1 MDLPTQAEFFSMLIV
16 FRKFAITNAALKA
29 VAGSLIL
36 FLAILLLTGQGKVE
50 KAEIAP
56 EDSIGGRESAVTTE
70 LVSLETE
77 GLSEPEEFNQ
87 PRMLLFSSYAVQP
100 GEVIGEI
107 AKKFG
112 LSDGTLLSVNA
123 IKDERRVPVGQT
135 LRIPNQD
142 GIFYT
147 IQKND
152 TLESIA
158 TKHKVQVSE
167 IQIANELFS
176 DRINPNNSLFLPGA
190 TPPPPPPPL
199 YREEGRVASSALFA
213 WPVRGRLTS
222 YYGYRRSPFTRGR
235 SFHDGLDIAAPS
247 ETPIVAA
254 MPGRVTSVG
263 YDNTYGN
270 FVVLSHSD
278 GYSTLYGHMSS
289 IGTHGGAYVKEGEVI
304 GYVGS
309 TGQSTGPHLHF
320 TVYKNGSSINPRS
333 VLR

>member
-1 MDLPTQAEFFSMLIV
+1 MLII
-16 FRKFAITNAALKA
+16 FRKFAITNATLKA
-29 VAGSLIL
+29 VAASLML
-36 FLAILLLTGQGKVE
+36 FLAILLLTGRGKVV

-70 LVSLETE
+70 FVSLETE
-77 GLSEPEEFNQ
+77 GLSVPEEFTQ
-87 PRMLLFSSYAVQP
+87 PQMLLFSSYEVQS

-112 LSDGTLLSVNA
+112 LSDGTVLSVNA

-142 GIFYT
+142 GIFYAV
-147 IQKND
+147 QKGD

-167 IQIANELFS
+167 IQVANELFS
-176 DRINPNNSLFLPGA
+176 DRINPNTSLFLPGA
-190 TPPPPPPPL
+190 IPPPPPP
-199 YREEGRVASSALFA
+199 REELRIVSSALFA

-247 ETPIVAA
+247 DTPIAAA

-270 FVVLSHSD
+270 FVVISHSD
-278 GYSTLYGHMSS
+278 GYSTLYGHMNSYC
-289 IGTHGGAYVKEGEVI
+289 THGGAYVKEGEVI
-304 GYVGS
+304 GYVGN

>member
-1 MDLPTQAEFFSMLIV
+1 
-16 FRKFAITNAALKA
+16 
-29 VAGSLIL
+29 
-36 FLAILLLTGQGKVE
+36 
-50 KAEIAP
+50 
-56 EDSIGGRESAVTTE
+56 
-70 LVSLETE
+70 
-77 GLSEPEEFNQ
+77 
-87 PRMLLFSSYAVQP
+87 MLLFSSYMVQP

-135 LRIPNQD
+135 LRVPNQD

-147 IQKND
+147 VQKGD

-158 TKHKVQVSE
+158 AKHKVQVSE
-167 IQIANELFS
+167 IQVANELFS

-190 TPPPPPPPL
+190 TPPPPPP
-199 YREEGRVASSALFA
+199 REEVRITSSAIFA

-222 YYGYRRSPFTRGR
+222 FYGYRRSPFTRGR
-235 SFHDGLDIAAPS
+235 SFHDGLDIAAPTD
-247 ETPIVAA
+247 TPIAAA
-254 MPGRVTSVG
+254 MSGRVTSVG
-263 YDNTYGN
+263 FDNTYGN
-270 FVVLSHSD
+270 FVVIEHSD
-278 GYSTLYGHMSS
+278 GYRTLYGHMNSYS
-289 IGTHGGAYVKEGEVI
+289 THGGAYVTEGETI

-320 TVYKNGSSINPRS
+320 TVYKNGSSINPRA